1 MMSKLP
7 NFYLS
12 EDEFKLIVGDGGWKI
27 NEIPLTLAGEIR
39 GHFGIDTSYCV
50 MASGVSPIP
59 PKVKHQQ
66 PVAGIDWI
74 RYENKPKPNE
84 PDFNV
89 YHYMIT
95 QKTDQGYPVF
105 DMGAKDTVAPHW
117 SELNDLKVYFKDWK

>member
-50 MASGVSPIP
+50 MAS
-59 PKVKHQQ
+59 
-66 PVAGIDWI
+66 
-74 RYENKPKPNE
+74 
-84 PDFNV
+84 
-89 YHYMIT
+89 IT
-95 QKTDQGYPVF
+95 MLSIMLLLFRFLSRVRFHAMERAALATKSATTFAISDSVG
-105 DMGAKDTVAPHW
+105 
-117 SELNDLKVYFKDWK
+117 